1 MALEIISPV
10 KIIFLIEDVAGA
22 ILGMYCLASADVGG
36 HTILTSS
43 RTVHDEIQKISPDLL
58 EILYQPFYADRRG
71 NEATGTPPY
80 DLSPIFAMHGNE
92 LRCQYHQ
99 PFYNDA
105 QKKFPELPRFTPQ
118 QIEAMELFDQ
128 VSLRKDIAFETKVK
142 PGSIIFIN
150 NEEILHGRTTF
161 DHPQNQTVRHLL
173 RIWLNTPEIKHTFPS
188 FLGYQG

>member
-1 MALEIISPV
+1 LALEIISPV

-43 RTVHDEIQKISPDLL
+43 RTVHDEIQKIRPDLL

-99 PFYNDA
+99 PFYNNA
-105 QKKFPELPRFTPQ
+105 QKNSPNYH
-118 QIEAMELFDQ
+118 
-128 VSLRKDIAFETKVK
+128 V
-142 PGSIIFIN
+142 
-150 NEEILHGRTTF
+150 
-161 DHPQNQTVRHLL
+161 LL
-173 RIWLNTPEIKHTFPS
+173 RSKLKPWNYSIRFHYVKTLPLK
-188 FLGYQG
+188 QK